1 MDVLTEKL
9 AELGKKHGKAFLG
22 ETLEEVA
29 FPALKLAVEK
39 SESKIDDV
47 VLAALEVPLKEALK
61 ELISKI

>member
-61 ELISKI
+61 ELIAKI